1 MVALVNVVY
10 SGVLECEGHIVQFVV
25 NEDDTVKVS
34 EIYNEKQMPSL
45 NISIEDAIAKQDYL
59 IKLGYSRY

>member
-1 MVALVNVVY
+1 MKVVY

-45 NISIEDAIAKQDYL
+45 NISIQDAIAKQDYL

>member
-1 MVALVNVVY
+1 MNVVY
-10 SGVLECEGHIVQFVV
+10 SGVLECEGHVIQFSV
-25 NEDDTVKVS
+25 NQDDTVKVT

-45 NISIEDAIAKQDYL
+45 NISIEEAMAKQNYL

>member
-1 MVALVNVVY
+1 MNVIY
-10 SGVLECEGHIVQFVV
+10 SGVLECEGHIVQFDV
-25 NEDDTVKVS
+25 NQDDTVKVS

-59 IKLGYSRY
+59 IKLGYTRY

>member
-1 MVALVNVVY
+1 MNVVD
-10 SGVLECEGHIVQFVV
+10 SVVLECEGHVIQFSV
-25 NEDDTVKVS
+25 NQDDTVKVT

-45 NISIEDAIAKQDYL
+45 NISIEEAMAKQYYL